1 MSAVYIISKNGKPLM
16 PTTRYGHV
24 RHLLKEGKAEIYS
37 RNPFTVKLLYDS
49 KEFTQPIEIGVDAG
63 YVHIGVSVKSEK
75 REFFSGQF
83 DCLKDEKS
91 KHDDCRKYRRTRRN
105 RLRYRKPRWNNRI
118 STKSEGWIAPS
129 LKHKAENHIRI
140 IENICK
146 VAPVI
151 RVTIEVGEFDPALL
165 KAMQIGE
172 KIPEGIEYQHGPL
185 YYADSLRKAVFQR
198 DNYTCRICKKSPLKD
213 TNIILKT
220 HHALYWK
227 GRHADTLQELIS
239 VCNKCH
245 TSANHKE
252 GGKLYGLEPKVPRL
266 EGATYM
272 NIVRWHIVN
281 TLKSRLPDVEI
292 RITYGAITY
301 RTRKDLG
308 IEKSHANDAYCIG
321 SFYPDIRAK
330 TEYFTKRRRNNR
342 CLEKF
347 YDAKIYDIRDGSI
360 KSGSQLSCGRTN
372 RRMPRDN
379 ENNLRKFR
387 GRIKSKGRRA
397 IRKMRYNI
405 QAGDIVFTKGAKY
418 ACQGITGNGK
428 NVCLM
433 TAKQSSTGKS
443 INSSSNKVTIL
454 KHISGWRYDI

>member
-1 MSAVYIISKNGKPLM
+1 MSAVYIISKNGKSLM

-37 RNPFTVKLLYDS
+37 RNPFTVKLLYNS

-63 YVHIGVSVKSEK
+63 YIHIGISVKSEK

-91 KHDDCRKYRRTRRN
+91 RHDDCRKYRRTRRN

-118 STKSEGWIAPS
+118 STKPKGWIAPS

-146 VAPVI
+146 VAPIV
-151 RVTIEVGEFDPALL
+151 RVTLEVGEFDPALL
-165 KAMQIGE
+165 KAMQTGE
-172 KIPEGIEYQHGPL
+172 KIPEGIEYQHGHL

-213 TNIILKT
+213 SNVILKT

-227 GRHADTLQELIS
+227 GRHANTLQELIT
-239 VCNKCH
+239 VCDRCH

-272 NIVRWHIVN
+272 NIVRWYIVN

-292 RITYGAITY
+292 RATYGAITS

-308 IEKSHANDAYCIG
+308 IEKSHADDAYCIG
-321 SFYPDIRAK
+321 SFYPEVRAK
-330 TEYFTKRRRNNR
+330 IQYFIKRRRNNR
-342 CLEKF
+342 CLERF

-372 RRMPRDN
+372 RRIPRNN

-387 GRIKSKGRRA
+387 GNVKTKGKRA
-397 IRKMRYNI
+397 IRKQRYNI
-405 QAGDIVFTKGAKY
+405 QTGDIVFAKGAKY
-418 ACQGITGNGK
+418 VCQGITGNGK

-433 TAKQSSTGKS
+433 TAKQSPTGKS
-443 INSSSNKVTIL
+443 INSSPNKVTIL